1 MAESLAHVGSLSFV
15 LTQKLADV
23 NSGFALASH
32 GRDDAAV
39 LRGQARRHRHSRR

>member
-1 MAESLAHVGSLSFV
+1 MAESLAHVWSLSV
-15 LTQKLADV
+15 ALPQRLADV

-39 LRGQARRHRHSRR
+39 LREQAR